1 MKIVILIK
9 SYFKYNPGGSE
20 HQGLL
25 FAQEMVKRGY
35 EVHYIF
41 INSSNN
47 DVPMIDEGIN
57 LHPLKPMIAN
67 VLTGKPTF
75 IYKKIVLKLL
85 NKINPNVIYHRNL
98 NPFLGFAVFYG
109 KKSKCK
115 VLWHIAHLN
124 DVNQLKIKYKWNPLV
139 SYLNNKWIKYGIE
152 NVDHIITQE
161 DEHGKKILENF
172 GKSNTL
178 KINKFFPICEK
189 EDKLNSKINVYWI
202 ANIRPFKQ
210 LELFLHLADKIKD
223 NNIEFVVIGKNG
235 KSQYHKELQSQ
246 IKKILNL
253 KYMGPKKFNEINN
266 LLSKGHILV
275 NTSKNEG
282 GAPVTFLQAWMNSIP
297 IISLN
302 HNPDK
307 ILTKNKIGFHSKNI
321 EQLIKDVMLLSKN
334 HVLRNKMGELSRN
347 YAIEHYSMKNIDKI
361 EALFNK

>member
-1 MKIVILIK
+1 
-9 SYFKYNPGGSE
+9 
-20 HQGLL
+20 
-25 FAQEMVKRGY
+25 
-35 EVHYIF
+35 
-41 INSSNN
+41 
-47 DVPMIDEGIN
+47 
-57 LHPLKPMIAN
+57 
-67 VLTGKPTF
+67 
-75 IYKKIVLKLL
+75 
-85 NKINPNVIYHRNL
+85 
-98 NPFLGFAVFYG
+98 
-109 KKSKCK
+109 
-115 VLWHIAHLN
+115 
-124 DVNQLKIKYKWNPLV
+124 
-139 SYLNNKWIKYGIE
+139 
-152 NVDHIITQE
+152 
-161 DEHGKKILENF
+161 
-172 GKSNTL
+172 
-178 KINKFFPICEK
+178 NKFFPICEK